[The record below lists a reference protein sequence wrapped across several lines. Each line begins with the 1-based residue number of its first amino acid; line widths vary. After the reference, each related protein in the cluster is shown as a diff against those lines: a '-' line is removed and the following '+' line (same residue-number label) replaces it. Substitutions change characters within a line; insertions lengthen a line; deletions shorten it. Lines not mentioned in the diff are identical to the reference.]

1 MANEVDV
8 VRVIDLEDLS
18 QEVQDGQYILA
29 DSSEDG
35 TGKLN
40 LKNILQNFVESY
52 EKIDNEVARFFGNGF
67 LDLGTLIADTYIQS
81 SDGEAAYWNGTK
93 ATDFLPCFMAD
104 QLETY
109 IKATNGYHENAFY
122 TKDKTFISSFPVV
135 AGENVVTVP
144 NNAFYVRFSNIN
156 ANMATLVVK
165 WKIAYDLNWK
175 STIFV
180 APYGNDSQNTF
191 DVYNDGT
198 TIVVYSQRYIVYSD
212 KSWKLFLQSN
222 PVLSVPHDKFAV
234 YNDSAEQIQ
243 VKTYEEIQ
251 AMTGRYYVLFYNSYG
266 KMTGPFVE
274 YCNSDYTGRDY
285 PVYYDSHVKS
295 KIDTINMQLAALT
308 SGDAFVFITDIH
320 YPDNKMR
327 SPALIHDICNK
338 TNIRKVIL
346 NGDYINKEL
355 GSKPNALMQINR
367 VCALYEYPAIETYR
381 VVGNHEFNNPG
392 NAQDQQ
398 HLAGEL
404 SASEL
409 RFAILNSV
417 QNKVVIDPDSLSYYW
432 DDEDKQIRYF
442 VAATTKTSG
451 TVPESIRFMG
461 RNVETIPSGYG
472 VIIFEHTVLSASG
485 GTVHPVND
493 YLTGLFDAMK
503 AKTTFD
509 YLGTQFDYT
518 GKTFDFIA
526 CFCGD
531 YHLDMDY
538 TTTNGALVIGT
549 TCDTMQQEGSLSRNS
564 GTYTEQ
570 AFDVVTVN
578 RTTRKINLTRIGAGN
593 DREFSF

>member
-1 MANEVDV
+1 MGMDVDV
-8 VRVIDLEDLS
+8 VRVIDLAELS

-29 DSSEDG
+29 DSEEG
-35 TGKLN
+35 TGKLDF
-40 LKNILQNFVESY
+40 KKVLQNYIENHGSNN
-52 EKIDNEVARFFGNGF
+52 NEVARFFGNGF
-67 LDLGTLIADTYIQS
+67 LDLGTLITDTYIQS
-81 SDGEAAYWNGTK
+81 SNGNAAHWVGTK
-93 ATDFLPCFMAD
+93 ATDFLPCYMAD

-122 TKDKTFISSFPVV
+122 DEDKTFISSFPVQ
-135 AGENVVTVP
+135 AGNNVITVP
-144 NNAFYVRFSNIN
+144 SNAVYVRFSNTN
-156 ANMATLVVK
+156 ANIATLVVK
-165 WKIAYDLNWK
+165 WKILTDLNWK

-180 APYGNDSQNTF
+180 APYGKPDNEF
-191 DVYNDGT
+191 DVYNDGQSI
-198 TIVVYSQRYIVYSD
+198 IVNCARYISYSD
-212 KSWKLFLQSN
+212 KSWTLFLQSN
-222 PVLSVPHDKFAV
+222 PILTVPNDRFAV
-234 YNDSAEQIQ
+234 FNASTMQVE
-243 VKTYEEIQ
+243 VKTYEDIQ

-367 VCALYEYPAIETYR
+367 VCALYEYPGIETYR

-409 RFAILNSV
+409 RFTILNSV

-432 DDEDKQIRYF
+432 DDEDKKIRYF